1 MKLQEIREKTTD
13 ELKDLVINY
22 KKELFDLRLKK
33 STGKLED
40 TASISAAKR
49 TIARIKTV
57 MKEKEVENA

>member
-33 STGKLED
+33 SMNKLED

>member
-13 ELKDLVINY
+13 ELKNIVVDL

-33 STGKLED
+33 SVKKLDD
-40 TASISAAKR
+40 TASIATIKR

-57 MKEKEVENA
+57 MKEKEVKNA